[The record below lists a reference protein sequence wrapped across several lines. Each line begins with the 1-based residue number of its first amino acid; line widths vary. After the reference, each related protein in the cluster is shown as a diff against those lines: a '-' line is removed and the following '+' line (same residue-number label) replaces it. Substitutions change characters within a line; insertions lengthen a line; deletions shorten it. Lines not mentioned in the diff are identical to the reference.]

1 MNRILPSVDLQVS
14 ARPSVRQFA
23 DQRASKAEQVTQAL
37 LGLGHAGLQRYDQ
50 ELEVRSRASEAEAV
64 SKLEAAK
71 KRDPKL
77 TKLNLEAAMKADPML
92 RQEMEVALKSHRN
105 SKRAMQELSASWNRE
120 ADQARALEFHQM
132 EFTRAAEQSH
142 LLAAQGGTVEDSM
155 KTLGYYK
162 DNMDANEYT
171 VAINHL
177 ADAFGNR
184 LDLEKLKELREQD
197 GLSIQSHSYIDNLI
211 AQTEKAL
218 AKQQKDTDAVLRV
231 QMAIKEHGN
240 LAYADKDDQKVYREY
255 WLNQGMAHFDKTNPN
270 ASPQQRAAFQ
280 NDLQVSYALENNLKV
295 QSLVDL
301 FGNAWNLPV
310 SHIDGKEQVSPAFM
324 AQYAKYK
331 LFKQRGQLNAVMDND
346 SLIRFEAFELA
357 QEAGMGSTEAYRRV
371 NAYYN
376 APQSFRDRL
385 NGNLV
390 NQIRDKYKDYENGT
404 VMANRHVELTQMLI
418 FSGARSQEDASEK
431 AEEILKTAYSDD
443 GDYML
448 PKNLGLSSD
457 RVKAVTKALIAKT
470 PNLVGTEDASLRFD
484 MKGFEGTAVLVRPD
498 DSFVV
503 RPDGTFVT
511 VSMEDIMSNAPDS
524 LYTSSVFD
532 KKAKQDKEFRDNFGA
547 YYDAM
552 GVTLPPSII
561 NNQPEI

>member
-23 DQRASKAEQVTQAL
+23 APRVSNAEQVTQAL
-37 LGLGHAGLQRYDQ
+37 LGLGRAGLERYDRD
-50 ELEVRSRASEAEAV
+50 LEIKSRASEADAI

-77 TKLNLEAAMKADPML
+77 TKLSIEEAFKADPTL
-92 RQEMEVALKSHRN
+92 RRELDGALKSHRN
-105 SKRAMQELSASWNRE
+105 SKKALRELGDAWNRE
-120 ADQARALEFHQM
+120 AEQARAAEFHQL
-132 EFTRAAEQSH
+132 EFNRVAEQSH
-142 LLAAQGGTVEDSM
+142 LLAAQGGSVDDSM
-155 KTLGYYK
+155 KTLGFYK

-171 VAINHL
+171 VAVNHL
-177 ADAFGNR
+177 ADAFGNN
-184 LDLEKLKELREQD
+184 LDVEKLKELRKQD
-197 GLSIQSHSYIDNLI
+197 GLTIQSHSYIDNLI

-218 AKQQKDTDAVLRV
+218 AKQQQNLDAVLRV

-240 LAYADKDDQKVYREY
+240 LAYADKDDQKIYREY
-255 WLNQGMAHFDKTNPN
+255 WIEQGMAHFDKTNPN

-310 SHIDGKEQVSPAFM
+310 SKVDGKEQVSPAFM

-331 LFKQRGQLNAVMDND
+331 AYKQRGQLNAVMDND

-357 QEAGMGSTEAYRRV
+357 QEAGMGATEAYRRV

-376 APQSFRDRL
+376 APQSFRERL
-385 NGNLV
+385 NGSLV
-390 NQIRDKYKDYENGT
+390 NEIRKKYKGYQNGT
-404 VMANRHVELTQMLI
+404 VMANRHVELTQMLV
-418 FSGARSQEDASEK
+418 FSGAKSQDDASEK
-431 AEEILKTAYSDD
+431 AGEIIKAAYNDD

-448 PKNLGLSSD
+448 PKNLGLTSD
-457 RVKAVTKALIAKT
+457 RVSAVTKALIAKT
-470 PNLVGTEDASLRFD
+470 PNLVGTKDATLRFD

-511 VSMEDIMSNAPDS
+511 VSMDDIMSNAPDS
-524 LYTSSVFD
+524 LYTSAVFD
-532 KKAKQDKEFRDNFGA
+532 KKAKNDKQFRDNFGA

-552 GVTLPPSII
+552 GVQLPPSII